1 MSIKYLQDQQ
11 LNQVQQSPNNSP
23 WAKLVAQSEM
33 LERNKMRQPQGQA
46 PQGTVAGNIQ
56 QQLIDAQMKQESE
69 AQNADLYKS
78 QMLAQLIG
86 SGQIPANF
94 AAQGYASGGL
104 TQPGTGTYAG
114 IMVPNQQPATSA
126 RMPNYMPPNSQ
137 DPNAQGELLGLC

>member
-33 LERNKMRQPQGQA
+33 LERNRMRQPQGQA

-56 QQLIDAQMKQESE
+56 QQLMAAQQQESE

-94 AAQGYASGGL
+94 AAQGYAGGGL
-104 TQPGTGTYAG
+104 TQPQAGTGAYRG
-114 IMVPNQQPATSA
+114 IV
-126 RMPNYMPPNSQ
+126 MPFFIYFDSNV
-137 DPNAQGELLGLC
+137 NAFSLF

>member
-94 AAQGYASGGL
+94 FWKS
-104 TQPGTGTYAG
+104 T
-114 IMVPNQQPATSA
+114 
-126 RMPNYMPPNSQ
+126 
-137 DPNAQGELLGLC
+137 D